1 MIPHEP
7 FKQLSPTKKRWK
19 KNDNV
24 GYLSYVNDLCQDSG
38 NPIVLPL
45 CWCCWSLPFT
55 VCCRNGAPTNACEI
69 LHQEGVVGHG
79 KVSSHMVKQVDV
91 IEFGWQPPAAIQC
104 LFSFCSLLPVPV
116 HSILEPCRSMKW
128 QAFRL
133 ATAEGERKTKFE
145 AVAWSATVGRGAR
158 FLPQRRNA
166 EASLCWAE
174 VPSCPSSSSSSSS
187 SAEDSASWGK
197 SALSMPWHH
206 FPTLQ
211 MQKKIPKRQV

>member
-1 MIPHEP
+1 MSHLNS
-7 FKQLSPTKKRWK
+7 FHQRKTMRK

-91 IEFGWQPPAAIQC
+91 IEFGWQPPFNVC
-104 LFSFCSLLPVPV
+104 FHF
-116 HSILEPCRSMKW
+116 
-128 QAFRL
+128 
-133 ATAEGERKTKFE
+133 
-145 AVAWSATVGRGAR
+145 VACCR
-158 FLPQRRNA
+158 FLSRAYWSPFL
-166 EASLCWAE
+166 EYE
-174 VPSCPSSSSSSSS
+174 VAGVSINP
-187 SAEDSASWGK
+187 G
-197 SALSMPWHH
+197 
-206 FPTLQ
+206 
-211 MQKKIPKRQV
+211 